1 MSFILLQSAKGGQLT
16 KILLLAS
23 TPVMVLPDAH
33 YTVIDDTAGKSPQ
46 YLRLHKDGDDLII
59 TASGEKITAIENF
72 FAHATNATFAT
83 DGSTLAAQTASGSLI
98 HSSADAS
105 TIDMDAHSDR
115 VWESHTPDAQTAP
128 LFIAN
133 SLLIVGGVVA
143 GGVALGA
150 LSSSGSSTTAPVST
164 DSDSTP
170 VDSTAGH
177 SGFVADGYIQGAQL
191 YADTNGDGIA
201 DASELISGV
210 VTNAEGVFTLPVD
223 FVNTPLLALGGF
235 NIDTGL
241 PNTVVLSTPAGALVV
256 NPLTTIVQH
265 YLLAH
270 PDKTRDD
277 AEAAVQ
283 KALGI
288 VLPEGATPTTYDPI
302 AQKDVAAQKIAA
314 QIVEIAAQAEATTPG
329 SGTTVFTNLAALVE
343 TANTNVTPLALS
355 DVTVVTRATAG
366 IAGLDEEVNAA
377 IASQNGKIDSGTQIS
392 DISEQQKAPIVS
404 LTDDTGASQTD
415 LVTRVGT
422 LEVTGKLPDA
432 TLEYSI
438 SGGTSWTTS
447 FTAKEG
453 INTVDVRQVN
463 AAGSQVSDITS
474 LTFTYDTSKPSAPQ
488 VASTTAGS
496 EINAAEATAGIIIAA
511 TLAGTGTVAG
521 DSIELLSGASPYSAP
536 KKHTLTAEDIDEGNV
551 SFTLSKA
558 ELGKEGSQALTTRI
572 TDVAGNVD
580 PGSPALEITL
590 DTVFPTTP
598 IINTVSDDN
607 ITNAAENSEGFNLT
621 GTGEIGATVTV
632 TGATLATGNTAVVN
646 AEGHWSLAVAANE
659 LTANAVNNLSATQTD
674 VAGNASTA
682 GTTTLTTDTLVSAPT
697 FDTISTDNLINVA
710 ENIGGFDLTGT
721 GEIGATV
728 TVKGATFAGGQSAV
742 VAGNGTWTLAV
753 LANELAAN
761 ALNNLSAM
769 QTDIAG
775 NVSNAAASAV
785 TTDYVAA
792 APVINTVSTDN
803 VINAAE
809 NSAGFNLTG
818 TGEVG
823 ATVTVIGATF
833 AGSQTVVVA
842 ANGTWTLAV
851 AANELTANAV
861 NNISA
866 TQTDLAG
873 NVSSASPTLALI
885 LDTLASTTTISAI
898 AISDDTGTNNTDFY
912 TQPAVQTITGT
923 LSAGLV
929 DGEVLYGSVDGGA
942 TWMDVTEKVNGTAIS
957 WNDATLAGTSSI
969 QLKVTNPASNNGT
982 VAIQEYELAPE
993 AALAVVVFDMAHGV
1007 NSGHS
1012 GRVFNVDVEY
1022 MIYVL
1027 VDYYNPSFNKP
1038 ANGSRL
1044 DATWG
1049 DWSGGENLGSD
1060 DVVVLVGMG
1069 GMIDLFTDH
1078 QYGLWN
1084 PISDGAN
1091 WKVRDNGG
1099 NEFLKYRESIYRSEV
1114 QPYKDGGGRFY
1125 SNIVETVGLLSG
1137 VLYKQHDNHIRGFY
1151 TRYPTWT
1158 SHDVRMYEKRTL
1170 WTGTNV
1176 HRQYADIMDDHYL
1189 QAMPT
1194 HILTTQGLV

>member
-1 MSFILLQSAKGGQLT
+1 
-16 KILLLAS
+16 
-23 TPVMVLPDAH
+23 
-33 YTVIDDTAGKSPQ
+33 
-46 YLRLHKDGDDLII
+46 
-59 TASGEKITAIENF
+59 
-72 FAHATNATFAT
+72 
-83 DGSTLAAQTASGSLI
+83 
-98 HSSADAS
+98 
-105 TIDMDAHSDR
+105 
-115 VWESHTPDAQTAP
+115 
-128 LFIAN
+128 
-133 SLLIVGGVVA
+133 
-143 GGVALGA
+143 
-150 LSSSGSSTTAPVST
+150 
-164 DSDSTP
+164 
-170 VDSTAGH
+170 
-177 SGFVADGYIQGAQL
+177 
-191 YADTNGDGIA
+191 
-201 DASELISGV
+201 
-210 VTNAEGVFTLPVD
+210 
-223 FVNTPLLALGGF
+223 
-235 NIDTGL
+235 
-241 PNTVVLSTPAGALVV
+241 
-256 NPLTTIVQH
+256 
-265 YLLAH
+265 
-270 PDKTRDD
+270 
-277 AEAAVQ
+277 
-283 KALGI
+283 
-288 VLPEGATPTTYDPI
+288 
-302 AQKDVAAQKIAA
+302 
-314 QIVEIAAQAEATTPG
+314 
-329 SGTTVFTNLAALVE
+329 
-343 TANTNVTPLALS
+343 
-355 DVTVVTRATAG
+355 
-366 IAGLDEEVNAA
+366 
-377 IASQNGKIDSGTQIS
+377 
-392 DISEQQKAPIVS
+392 
-404 LTDDTGASQTD
+404 
-415 LVTRVGT
+415 
-422 LEVTGKLPDA
+422 
-432 TLEYSI
+432 
-438 SGGTSWTTS
+438 
-447 FTAKEG
+447 
-453 INTVDVRQVN
+453 
-463 AAGSQVSDITS
+463 
-474 LTFTYDTSKPSAPQ
+474 
-488 VASTTAGS
+488 
-496 EINAAEATAGIIIAA
+496 
-511 TLAGTGTVAG
+511 
-521 DSIELLSGASPYSAP
+521 
-536 KKHTLTAEDIDEGNV
+536 
-551 SFTLSKA
+551 
-558 ELGKEGSQALTTRI
+558 
-572 TDVAGNVD
+572 
-580 PGSPALEITL
+580 
-590 DTVFPTTP
+590 FPTTP

-646 AEGHWSLAVAANE
+646 AEGHWSLAVAANELTANAVNNLSATQTDVAGNASTAGTTTLTTDTLVSAPTFDTITTDNLINAAENSEGFNLTGTGEIGATVTVTGANLATGNTTVVDAEGRWSLAVAANE